1 MGQATKN
8 TILTFGAKSLYFVFT
23 FVIGI
28 IIARTTGPEGKGIY
42 SLVILT
48 CSLAAIFAGFG
59 VPTSNACFVGK
70 KSAKLKSS
78 LATNSLLLLIVPI
91 VLFGAAFLILRNTYA
106 TNTLRLN
113 LLKYVVIALAV
124 CPFLLLISLFTELLH
139 GMNKIYEFNIVLL
152 AIPFFQVLILLLL
165 LHTADLRLA
174 LISWALSNILGAIL
188 VSLLLLKTTHFG
200 VIDVPLLKE
209 ALKFGFQIWLTN
221 IIGIMSL
228 RFDMYLVAYY
238 LGAKGVGFYSVA
250 TAISGFLF
258 YIPTSI
264 AVALL
269 PRFTSTDTKSVSHL
283 TCQGLRVSIA
293 SSILLLILLFG
304 AGKFLIPALY
314 GEAFSSAIAPLL
326 ILLPGV
332 AIYGMAHI
340 TTAYFNAHLGKPIIN
355 TGLAGLAL
363 VIDIILNI
371 VLTPRLGV
379 VGAAISCTISYIL
392 SMVVCLCIF
401 TKLSGSSIKDVLV
414 LRVADIRGLVKW
426 NSQ

>member
-1 MGQATKN
+1 LGQVTKN

-28 IIARTTGPEGKGIY
+28 IIARATGPEGKGIY
-42 SLVILT
+42 ALVILT
-48 CSLAAIFAGFG
+48 CSLVSIFAGFG

-78 LATNSLLLLIVPI
+78 LASNSLLLLIVPI
-91 VLFGAAFLILRNTYA
+91 VLFGAAFLILSKNTGA
-106 TNTLRLN
+106 TNTL
-113 LLKYVVIALAV
+113 KYVVVALAV

-139 GMNKIYEFNIVLL
+139 GVNKIYEFNLVIV
-152 AIPFFQVLILLLL
+152 AIPFFQLLILLLL
-165 LHTADLRLA
+165 LHLADLRLA
-174 LISWALSNILGAIL
+174 LISWAVSHLLGAIL

-200 VIDVPLLKE
+200 TINFTLLKE
-209 ALKFGFQIWLTN
+209 ALKFGLQIWLTN

-250 TAISGFLF
+250 TTISGLLF

-264 AVALL
+264 SVALL
-269 PRFTSTDTKSVSHL
+269 PRFTSTDTKGISHL
-283 TCQGLRVSIA
+283 TCQGLRVSLF

-304 AGKFLIPALY
+304 VGKFLIPALY
-314 GEAFSSAIAPLL
+314 GEAFLAAVTPLL

-332 AIYGMAHI
+332 TIYGMAHI

-363 VIDIILNI
+363 IIDIIFNI
-371 VLTPRLGV
+371 ILIPRLGV
-379 VGAAISCTISYIL
+379 VGAAISCTISYL
-392 SMVVCLCIF
+392 VSMVVCLCIF
-401 TKLSGSSIKDVLV
+401 TKLAGVSIRDVLI
-414 LRVADIRGLVKW
+414 LRVADIRGLIRW
-426 NSQ
+426 NSR